1 MKINKF
7 SKKLIKKLVKKQE
20 FDVLLDLDGCDLIKV
35 DNWIFKKIRK
45 INARFQYIGQFIG
58 QDRVMRIWTQ

>member
-1 MKINKF
+1 MKSVKWLTQ
-7 SKKLIKKLVKKQE
+7 KYKKLVKKQE

>member
-7 SKKLIKKLVKKQE
+7 SKTNKKLVKKQD
-20 FDVLLDLDGCDLIKV
+20 FDELLDLDGCDLIKV

-45 INARFQYIGQFIG
+45 INAKDFN
-58 QDRVMRIWTQ
+58 T